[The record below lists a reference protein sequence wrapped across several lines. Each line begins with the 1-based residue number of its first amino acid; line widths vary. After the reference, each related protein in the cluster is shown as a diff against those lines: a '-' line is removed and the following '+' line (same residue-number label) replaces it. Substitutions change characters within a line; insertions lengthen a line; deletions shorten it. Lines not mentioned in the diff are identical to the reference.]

1 MNENAFTVNGSV
13 RLRGPNDLL
22 TAIPYLLGFV
32 PDRCLVV
39 LAMATGRLEVTARL
53 DLPTPAE
60 APAAAASLTK
70 ALSRTNTTD
79 VMLVGYGDADS
90 VVPVLT
96 AFAAQLDWPVQERLR
111 VEANRW
117 WNLTCDDPTC
127 CQPGAPMSPSR
138 EVTAALLVAAGSPA
152 GSRRDRAAALHPG
165 PDQLLDQV
173 RAALDALP
181 SLEAADLYA
190 TVRQART
197 VRQERRA
204 VLDAGDAAVLL
215 HAVRDLAVRDACC
228 GWHDVGALNL
238 WLDLLPTAPTGWA
251 APAATLLAVTAYQRG
266 DGALAVLALD
276 RATADDPA
284 YTLARLVDQLMAC
297 GIPPADLTA
306 VLAQALQEN
315 PLAVAR
321 PSAD

>member
-1 MNENAFTVNGSV
+1 MNENRFTVNGSV
-13 RLRGPNDLL
+13 SLRGPNALL
-22 TAIPYLLGFV
+22 TAIPYLLGFA

-39 LAMATGRLEVTARL
+39 VAMATGQLEVTARL
-53 DLPTPAE
+53 DLPTPAD
-60 APAAAASLTK
+60 APAAAASLTR
-70 ALSRTNTTD
+70 ALSHTNTTD
-79 VMLVGYGDADS
+79 VMVVGYGDADS
-90 VVPVLT
+90 VIPVLT
-96 AFAAQLDWPVQERLR
+96 PFAAHLNWPVRETLR

-127 CQPGAPMSPSR
+127 CPPGAPISPSS
-138 EVTAALLVAAGSPA
+138 EVTAAMIATSGAPAA
-152 GSRRDRAAALHPG
+152 SRRDRAAALQPG
-165 PDQLLDQV
+165 PDHLLDEV
-173 RAALDALP
+173 RAALNAVG

-190 TVRQART
+190 TLGQART

-251 APAATLLAVTAYQRG
+251 APVATLLAVTAYQRG

-276 RATADDPA
+276 RATGDDPA
-284 YTLARLVDQLMAC
+284 YTLARLVDQLMAA

-306 VLAQALQEN
+306 VLDQALQAN
-315 PLAVAR
+315 PLAAAQ